1 MAVAVGGRVA
11 SGAPQDTTSTVSTS
25 DTNIRYASDIVP
37 SRIEK
42 FIRQER
48 LYTFAQSQTINE
60 ILTKTRRMSD
70 NAGYPDQISPEVLES
85 LKTEGLHPRRKVGGT
100 PSG

>member
-1 MAVAVGGRVA
+1 M
-11 SGAPQDTTSTVSTS
+11 
-25 DTNIRYASDIVP
+25 SDIVP

-42 FIRQER
+42 

-60 ILTKTRRMSD
+60 ILTKTRRVSD
-70 NAGYPDQISPEVLES
+70 NAGYPDQISPEALES
-85 LKTEGLHPRRKVGGT
+85 LKTVGLHPRRKAGGT